1 MILHAVAASGRR
13 ADLPCLVWLHG
24 FLGSGQEWTGFH
36 EAFADW
42 PQLRVDLPGHG
53 GSADIT
59 ADGFAGVDNLLRKTL
74 ISYNILKYWLV
85 GYSLGGRVAM
95 YHACQSENAGLLGL
109 IIEGGH
115 PGLADDD
122 ARKNRQASDRRW
134 AQRFLQ
140 APLREA
146 LLDWYQQPVF
156 SSLTHKEREELI
168 TLRSQN
174 NPASLA
180 VMLESTSLGVQP
192 DLHASLQKL
201 RVPFHYICGARDEK
215 FRTVAESLNLSPHL
229 IPAAGHNAHRENP
242 AAFRACL
249 LTLLRQP
256 VEETP

>member
-24 FLGSGQEWTGFH
+24 FLGSVQEWARFH

-53 GSADIT
+53 QSAAIT
-59 ADGFAGVDNLLRKTL
+59 ASGFAAVDDLLRKTL
-74 ISYNILKYWLV
+74 LSYNILNYLLV

-95 YHACQSENAGLLGL
+95 YHACHGENTGLRGL
-109 IIEGGH
+109 IVEGGN
-115 PGLADDD
+115 PGLADRD
-122 ARKNRQASDRRW
+122 ARKKRRAADRRW
-134 AQRFLQ
+134 AQRFRQ
-140 APLREA
+140 EPLDEV
-146 LLDWYQQPVF
+146 LLAWYQQPVF
-156 SSLTHKEREELI
+156 SSLTHEERDELI
-168 TLRSQN
+168 TLRCQN

-192 DLHASLQKL
+192 DLRARLQTL
-201 RVPFHYICGARDEK
+201 RVPFHYLCGERDEK

-242 AAFRACL
+242 AAFRSCL